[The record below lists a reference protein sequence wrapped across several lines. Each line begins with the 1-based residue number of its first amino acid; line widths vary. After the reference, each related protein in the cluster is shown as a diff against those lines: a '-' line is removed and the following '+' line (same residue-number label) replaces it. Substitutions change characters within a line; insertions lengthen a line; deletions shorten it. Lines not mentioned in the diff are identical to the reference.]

1 MKPVDSLAEKLQ
13 VLLQQGALPASR
25 LSHRDRSRLQGL
37 LHAGVL
43 QEERAG
49 AGIRVVVKDT
59 AALQN
64 FVDKNYPSGLCG
76 GREGGELPFRTRA
89 VAELRDSKKAKG
101 RCPAT
106 VLLRGFRGCMLNAGG
121 DSLQIAAWTA
131 QAGVAAVAR
140 DRLSTWTFS
149 GIVAVV
155 ENLEV
160 FWNIEKI
167 SQKVDLALF
176 SEGRLDQKILD
187 WFASP
192 AMEGARIIHFG
203 DYDPVGL
210 DEYLRYKEACPGKIE
225 LYSPSNLEE
234 LICKYGKPRLL
245 TDSASIMP
253 RLRQTSDPEA
263 RSIIQLIDRFGAGL
277 EQEALLIEALAKTKV

>member
-1 MKPVDSLAEKLQ
+1 M
-13 VLLQQGALPASR
+13 
-25 LSHRDRSRLQGL
+25 
-37 LHAGVL
+37 
-43 QEERAG
+43 
-49 AGIRVVVKDT
+49 VVKDA
-59 AALQN
+59 AALQA
-64 FVDKNYPSGLCG
+64 FAEKNYPSGLCG
-76 GREGGELPFRTRA
+76 EREELPSRARA

-140 DRLSTWTFS
+140 DRLSTWTFR
-149 GIVAVV
+149 GVMAIV

-167 SQKVDLALF
+167 STEVDLALF

-187 WFASP
+187 WLASP
-192 AMEGARIIHFG
+192 TMEGARIIHFG

-210 DEYLRYKEACPGKIE
+210 DEYLRYKEVCLGRVE
-225 LYSPSNLEE
+225 LFRPSDLEE
-234 LICKYGKPRLL
+234 LIRKYGKPRLL
-245 TDSASIMP
+245 ADSASIMA
-253 RLRQTSDPEA
+253 RLRRTKNPEVA
-263 RSIIQLIDRFGAGL
+263 AILMLIDRYGAGL
-277 EQEALLIEALAKTKV
+277 EQEALLIRG

>member
-13 VLLQQGALPASR
+13 VLLQQGGLPASR
-25 LSHRDRSRLQGL
+25 LSPRDRSRLKGL

-49 AGIRVVVKDT
+49 AGIRVVVKDA
-59 AALQN
+59 AALQA
-64 FVDKNYPSGLCG
+64 FAEKNYPSGLCG
-76 GREGGELPFRTRA
+76 EREELPSRARA

-140 DRLSTWTFS
+140 DRLSTWTFR
-149 GIVAVV
+149 GVMAIV

-167 SQKVDLALF
+167 STEVDLALF

-187 WFASP
+187 WLASP
-192 AMEGARIIHFG
+192 TMEGARIIHFG

-210 DEYLRYKEACPGKIE
+210 DEYLRYKEVCLGRVE
-225 LYSPSNLEE
+225 LFRPSDLEE
-234 LICKYGKPRLL
+234 LIRKYGKPRLL
-245 TDSASIMP
+245 ADSASIMA
-253 RLRQTSDPEA
+253 RLRRTKNPEVA
-263 RSIIQLIDRFGAGL
+263 AILMLIDRYGAGL
-277 EQEALLIEALAKTKV
+277 EQEALLIRG